1 MRFFWII
8 VVICLTTSA
17 SAQVNIGFGG
27 EAHDA
32 NQPVEI
38 SADSLELDRT
48 SGRATFSGNV
58 LIVQGNLRMTAG
70 AVEVIYSAQEDS
82 QSVSTV
88 IATGGVLVTRGE
100 DAAEGERAEYT
111 VASAELLIQ
120 GNVMITQ
127 GPTSIAGD
135 GLTVDLETGSGT
147 ITGRVRTVLES
158 SDP

>member
-17 SAQVNIGFGG
+17 SAQVNIGYGG

-32 NQPVEI
+32 NQP
-38 SADSLELDRT
+38 
-48 SGRATFSGNV
+48 
-58 LIVQGNLRMTAG
+58 
-70 AVEVIYSAQEDS
+70 
-82 QSVSTV
+82 
-88 IATGGVLVTRGE
+88 
-100 DAAEGERAEYT
+100 

-135 GLTVDLETGSGT
+135 GLSGDLETGSGT

>member
-38 SADSLELDRT
+38 SADSLELDRA

>member
-38 SADSLELDRT
+38 SADSLELDRA
-48 SGRATFSGNV
+48 SGRATFSSNV

-120 GNVMITQ
+120 VNVMITQ

>member
-38 SADSLELDRT
+38 SADSLELDRA
-48 SGRATFSGNV
+48 SGRATFSSNV